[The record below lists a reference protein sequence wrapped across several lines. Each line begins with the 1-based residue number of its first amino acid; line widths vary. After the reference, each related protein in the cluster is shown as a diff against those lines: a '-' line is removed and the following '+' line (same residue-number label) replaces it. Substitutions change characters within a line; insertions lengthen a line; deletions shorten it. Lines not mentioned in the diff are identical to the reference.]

1 MNRHE
6 EFTVGDRP
14 AASIEIRSG
23 ALEVRTGDVGHV
35 RVSLDGPDV
44 DQWAVAQ
51 LGDSISVE
59 PPSRGGWR
67 TRSTRVLVEV
77 PVGADVDVRSAS
89 ADITL
94 SGDFGATRI
103 KSASGDVRVGTVA
116 RLDIDTA
123 SGDATATAVGA
134 VTSCSTASGDV
145 DLGRVGGRLTVSTA
159 SGDVRVTEADDDVE
173 IGSASGDVRVE
184 HRGQDD
190 LRRRRRRSAVRNP
203 GRTRHHHA
211 QRSDPPSRTRAELGC
226 RVDCRVAPDRAS
238 RPQDRVR
245 RHHDPTGRRAVTA
258 H

>member
-23 ALEVRTGDVGHV
+23 AVEVRSGADRRV

-44 DQWAVAQ
+44 DQWDIAQ
-51 LGDSISVE
+51 LGDSVSVE

-67 TRSTRVLVEV
+67 SRSTRVLVEV

-89 ADITL
+89 ADVTL
-94 SGDFGATRI
+94 SGEFGATRI
-103 KSASGDVRVGTVA
+103 KSASGDVRVGSAT

-123 SGDATATAVGA
+123 SGDATATAVAA

-145 DLGRVGGRLTVSTA
+145 ELGRVGGRLTVTTA

-173 IGSASGDVRVE
+173 IGSASGDVRVD
-184 HRGQDD
+184 RCGG
-190 LRRRRRRSAVRNP
+190 SNIAVKTISGDVVVGLPSGIRVEP
-203 GRTRHHHA
+203 DITTLSGRTNLPEPAPAPTGEPR
-211 QRSDPPSRTRAELGC
+211 RVVRLGLKT
-226 RVDCRVAPDRAS
+226 VSGDIT
-238 RPQDRVR
+238 VR
-245 RHHDPTGRRAVTA
+245 RVGTR
-258 H
+258 

>member
-6 EFTVGDRP
+6 EFAVGDRP
-14 AASIEIRSG
+14 AAVIEIRSG
-23 ALEVRTGDVGHV
+23 ALEVRTGDDGHV

-44 DQWAVAQ
+44 DQWTVAE

-59 PPSRGGWR
+59 PPARGGWR
-67 TRSTRVLVEV
+67 SRSTRVLIEV

-123 SGDATATAVGA
+123 SGDATATAVAA
-134 VTSCSTASGDV
+134 VTSC
-145 DLGRVGGRLTVSTA
+145 STA

-173 IGSASGDVRVE
+173 IGSASGAVRVDRCSGSNIAVKTISGDVVVGLPSGIRVE
-184 HRGQDD
+184 PDITTLSGRTH
-190 LRRRRRRSAVRNP
+190 LPEPVRNS
-203 GRTRHHHA
+203 G
-211 QRSDPPSRTRAELGC
+211 AEPRRIVRLGLKTVSGDVTIR
-226 RVDCRVAPDRAS
+226 RVD
-238 RPQDRVR
+238 
-245 RHHDPTGRRAVTA
+245 GR
-258 H
+258 